1 MRLNMTHL
9 RGSTRF
15 GYLISVHRGSW
26 FFMIKKRKFLSR
38 TKTTVCGPCN
48 CPPIHVDNG
57 LKFGLR
63 PSIRFGRWTKII
75 ILRWTSGRILD
86 HGPSDSRTDSDD
98 SLGVKFYSWFWA
110 FERIFQRWN
119 IKWTVLVD
127 HSNSIW
133 GRPLSSER
141 WKVYCWKDLNQLWN
155 FGLFRKMTGSKS
167 EVNWNFPKVFKNV
180 FVSPLSTKN
189 FLRLKYSRA
198 GSKNIQQ
205 WSKNFILISPCTD
218 ITDLYQ
224 GSTDLT

>member
-1 MRLNMTHL
+1 MDGLLTMDRPPHGRIWTLDQDNNFEVDEWTDFWPWTVHL
-9 RGSTRF
+9 
-15 GYLISVHRGSW
+15 
-26 FFMIKKRKFLSR
+26 M
-38 TKTTVCGPCN
+38 
-48 CPPIHVDNG
+48 DG
-57 LKFGLR
+57 L
-63 PSIRFGRWTKII
+63 
-75 ILRWTSGRILD
+75 GRILWLPKWSLCISIF
-86 HGPSDSRTDSDD
+86 HD
-98 SLGVKFYSWFWA
+98 SLELKFYSWFWA

-180 FVSPLSTKN
+180 FVSPPKN

-198 GSKNIQQ
+198 RFKNIQH
-205 WSKNFILISPCTD
+205 WSKDFTLISPFTD

-224 GSTDLT
+224 GSKG

>member
-1 MRLNMTHL
+1 MAVTLTHDRPL
-9 RGSTRF
+9 W
-15 GYLISVHRGSW
+15 LE
-26 FFMIKKRKFLSR
+26 
-38 TKTTVCGPCN
+38 
-48 CPPIHVDNG
+48 
-57 LKFGLR
+57 R
-63 PSIRFGRWTKII
+63 PSTIVLDRPLWLK
-75 ILRWTSGRILD
+75 WTSSLAQDRPLLDGPLTFARPSTFTLFRMSILD
-86 HGPSDSRTDSDD
+86 QTP
-98 SLGVKFYSWFWA
+98 
-110 FERIFQRWN
+110 FQRWN
-119 IKWTVLVD
+119 IKWTVFMD

-198 GSKNIQQ
+198 RFKNIQH
-205 WSKNFILISPCTD
+205 WSKDFTLISPFTD

-224 GSTDLT
+224 GSKG